1 MNATATKAPG
11 QDLARDMSLFEI
23 DEALALLIESAQEE
37 AAKNGGDIPEE
48 LQAALGEYIEAFGE
62 KVDRIA
68 GYLKAQDA
76 FAELAKK
83 EEERLRTRRNAAE
96 NRVKRLKSFLC
107 FWMAARGCNRLKGRL
122 NTITLAKNSL
132 DTLVIEDG
140 AAIPD
145 RYHKV
150 VVQIGWDDWEYLLD
164 LVPRGPER
172 DRLARGG
179 VKQKEL
185 DRAHVEEAIK
195 DGIVLPGVQL
205 VRGQHVR
212 LS

>member
-1 MNATATKAPG
+1 MNAAATKAPG

-37 AAKNGGDIPEE
+37 AAENDGDIPEE
-48 LQAALGEYIEAFGE
+48 LQAALGEYVEAFGE

-76 FAELAKK
+76 FAALAKK
-83 EEERLRTRRNAAE
+83 EEKRLRTRRNAAE

-107 FWMAARGCNRLKGRL
+107 FWMAARECNRLKGRL
-122 NTITLAKNSL
+122 NTITLANNSL
-132 DTLVIEDG
+132 DTLVIADG
-140 AAIPD
+140 ASIPD
-145 RYHKV
+145 RYHRV
-150 VVQIGWDDWEYLLD
+150 TVQIGWDDWEYLLD
-164 LVPRGPER
+164 LVPAGPER
-172 DRLARGG
+172 ERLAQGG

-185 DRAHVEEAIK
+185 DRTHLEEAIK
-195 DGIVLPGVQL
+195 GGVVLPGIQL
-205 VRGQHVR
+205 VRRQHIR

>member
-1 MNATATKAPG
+1 MKAIATTATD
-11 QDLARDMSLFEI
+11 QDLARHMSLFEI
-23 DEALALLIESAQEE
+23 DEALALLVESAQEE
-37 AAKNGGDIPEE
+37 AAENGGDIPEE